1 MIKSKLNVI
10 YNNAREAKEVVTEHE
25 TKADMARYFNWL
37 VSKGHKITH
46 VEHEYIFNDSELL
59 LERAAKALGDGH
71 ELAQLIQQ
79 HLSNLKT
86 SI

>member
-10 YNNAREAKEVVTEHE
+10 YNNARAAKEVVTEHE

-46 VEHEYIFNDSELL
+46 VEHEYIFNQTELL
-59 LERAAKALGDGH
+59 LQAAAEELGDEH
-71 ELAQLIQQ
+71 TMYHLIQQ
-79 HLSNLKT
+79 HLSDLK
-86 SI
+86 SNI

>member
-59 LERAAKALGDGH
+59 LEKAAKALGDSH
-71 ELAQLIQQ
+71 ELAQFIHK
-79 HLSNLKT
+79 HLENLKS

>member
-37 VSKGHKITH
+37 VSKGHTQSSLMCVVHAMVQWLFIMMLRYLM
-46 VEHEYIFNDSELL
+46 VDLFVSF
-59 LERAAKALGDGH
+59 
-71 ELAQLIQQ
+71 
-79 HLSNLKT
+79 
-86 SI
+86 